1 MSGYNFG
8 TTSGLA
14 GMLGDYNSIKSG
26 SYSKLMKKYYSS
38 VAGASSTK
46 TSTKKTNVLDQI
58 LQERRN
64 PTISKEASA
73 ANSKLSDSVNRMKSA
88 IKTLQTDSTYE
99 DTAGGSSAS
108 TKVAASLKEYVDS
121 YNAAISS
128 SKKSTM
134 NTVSSNLSVIQKATA
149 EKAEE
154 FEELGITINNDG
166 TLSVNEEALKKADV
180 SKVKELFS
188 TEDAMDYGAKV
199 SSRLN
204 WASYHISDTTST
216 TVNATTASSSSD
228 LKSSVSAILSKDA
241 SFATESGLT
250 MAKDLVSNYNS
261 TLTSAKGSSISGVV
275 SNISSL
281 MSKTSANK
289 NVLSTIGIS
298 IGSDG
303 KLSLNEDTFK
313 QADEATRQTAL
324 QKYASAIE
332 TNASLVNFYASSQTN
347 TSSTYGSNGMYT
359 SGNDI
364 VSSLYS
370 GQV

>member
-14 GMLGDYNSIKSG
+14 GMLGDYNSIKNG
-26 SYSKLMKKYYSS
+26 SYSKLMRSYYSS
-38 VAGASSTK
+38 ASAVSSAK
-46 TSTKKTNVLDQI
+46 TSSGTNVLDKI

-64 PTISKEASA
+64 PTVSKEVSA

-88 IKTLQTDSTYE
+88 VKSLQTDSTYE
-99 DTAGGSSAS
+99 DTAGGSTASA
-108 TKVAASLKEYVDS
+108 KVAASLKEYVDS
-121 YNAAISS
+121 YNSAVES
-128 SKKSTM
+128 SKKSSM
-134 NTVSSNLSVIQKATA
+134 NTVSSNVSAIQKATA
-149 EKAEE
+149 ERADE
-154 FEELGITINNDG
+154 FKKLGITINNDG
-166 TLSVNEEALKKADV
+166 TLSLDEEALKKADV
-180 SKVKELFS
+180 SKVKDLFS
-188 TEDAMDYGAKV
+188 TKDTMGYGTTV

-204 WASYHISDTTST
+204 RASYYVSDTSST
-216 TVNATTASSSSD
+216 ESNATTASSSSD

-261 TLTSAKGSSISGVV
+261 TLTSAKGSSVSGVV

-281 MSKTSANK
+281 MSKTSANE
-289 NVLSTIGIS
+289 NVLSTVGIS
-298 IGSDG
+298 VGSDG
-303 KLSLNEDTFK
+303 KLTLNEDAFK
-313 QADEATRQTAL
+313 QADETTRQTAL

-359 SGNDI
+359 SGSDI